1 MYKTFEPF
9 KILEDRVS
17 LFPNVEVALRI
28 YLSVAVTNCRG
39 ERSFFAIGRVKNI
52 LRSTLRQDKMK
63 ALALLFIESEF
74 MNNISFDEI
83 VVFRSVK
90 IKEKLFYMN
99 NI

>member
-39 ERSFFAIGRVKNI
+39 ERPFSAIGRVKNI

-83 VVFRSVK
+83 VESFAALKSRK
-90 IKEKLFYMN
+90 NFFI
-99 NI
+99 